1 MLGCEWYG
9 GDPEGAT
16 METCWCGYTL
26 GRDTSSPLRM
36 LRHSAT
42 SGSDIHVDVDRSS
55 WSGEK
60 TDACCT
66 AGVGVGVGVACCTL
80 CCKADSLY

>member
-1 MLGCEWYG
+1 MRPWRPAGVDTHL
-9 GDPEGAT
+9 EGT
-16 METCWCGYTL
+16 HHRHLY
-26 GRDTSSPLRM
+26 RM

-55 WSGEK
+55 WSRGK

-66 AGVGVGVGVACCTL
+66 AGVGVACWTL
-80 CCKADSLY
+80 CCKAD